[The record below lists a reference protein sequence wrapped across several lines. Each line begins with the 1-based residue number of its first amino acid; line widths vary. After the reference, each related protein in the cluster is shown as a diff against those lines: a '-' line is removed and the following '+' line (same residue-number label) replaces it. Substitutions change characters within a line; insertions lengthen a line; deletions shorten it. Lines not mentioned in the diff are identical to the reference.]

1 CWSQSE
7 YTREH
12 RTSSPLGRTAG
23 WSCGSTHRLS
33 GGAANRAV
41 LAAVAGHFDL
51 PVSSVRLRSGARSR
65 TKLVEV
71 DSVVEAGSED

>member
-1 CWSQSE
+1 MVPD
-7 YTREH
+7 
-12 RTSSPLGRTAG
+12 SPDYPQFVLP
-23 WSCGSTHRLS
+23 GSPDSRDYHRLS